1 MPVRKEGGRER
12 GRERKRE
19 RKKER
24 KKRGEGGR
32 SEDKVEVTGPGVS
45 SLCLLCLSLGELQ
58 RASLNVA
65 TNDGRA
71 VVCEPHPE
79 HSSSF

>member
-12 GRERKRE
+12 GRERERE

-32 SEDKVEVTGPGVS
+32 SEDKVEVTGVS
-45 SLCLLCLSLGELQ
+45 SLCLLCLSSGELQ

>member
-1 MPVRKEGGRER
+1 MPVRREGGKEGGREG
-12 GRERKRE
+12 GRS
-19 RKKER
+19 KKER
-24 KKRGEGGR
+24 GEGR
-32 SEDKVEVTGPGVS
+32 RREDKVEVTGVL
-45 SLCLLCLSLGELQ
+45 SLCLLCLSSSGELQ